1 MFIKS
6 QLEFLRNKKL
16 ALACSGGV
24 DSMVL
29 AHLLLKSK
37 LSFSIIHC
45 NFQLRGEDS
54 LKDEKFVQSFAEGNQ
69 VSIFMRRFDTLEH
82 ANDNQ
87 TSIEMEARNLR
98 YAYFEELINQ
108 EKFDL
113 VLLAHHADDQA
124 ETIFMRMLKGAGLL
138 GLTGMKKLRDDKYC
152 RPLLQISKEDI
163 LGYARE
169 NQIKHIEDASNLET
183 IYQRNKI
190 RNQIFPLVKEINPS
204 YREALQHIG
213 DLSAQTLSLLDDN
226 FSNLNQEWKT
236 KGEVNLNVVATKSY
250 LSLVL
255 SYLLE
260 GEITHRS
267 ILSDICKSLASSES
281 KYFRLSFGDIEV
293 KNFVLKRIQLN
304 HSEPKVFSSVNEL
317 ALEKNFKVQV
327 INEIPPLFL
336 EGHLYFDIEKVKFPI
351 LLRPMIDGDKI
362 NAYGMGNKS
371 RKVSDI
377 AQEANWSKTKKMS
390 NTIFLDSNKEI
401 IAILDYRIS
410 EKVKLDSNTK
420 QILIIN

>member
-16 ALACSGGV
+16 ALACSGGA

-37 LSFSIIHC
+37 LPFSIIHC

-54 LKDEKFVQSFAEGNQ
+54 FTDENFVKSFAESNQ
-69 VSIFMRRFDTLEH
+69 ISIFIRRFDTLDS
-82 ANDNQ
+82 ANENQ
-87 TSIEMEARNLR
+87 ISIEMEARNLR
-98 YAYFEELINQ
+98 YAYFEELIKQ

-113 VLLAHHADDQA
+113 FLLAHHADDQA
-124 ETIFMRMLKGAGLL
+124 ETISMRMLKGAGLL
-138 GLTGMKKLRDDKYC
+138 GLTGMKKVRDEKYC

-163 LGYARE
+163 LSYARE

-204 YREALQHIG
+204 YREALEHLG

-226 FSNLNQEWKT
+226 FSYLNQDWKT
-236 KGEVNLNVVATKSY
+236 KGEVNLNVIATKSY

-260 GEITHRS
+260 GEIAHKS
-267 ILSDICKSLASSES
+267 ILSDIRKSISSSES
-281 KYFRLSFGDIEV
+281 KFFKLTLGDIEV
-293 KNFVLKRIQLN
+293 KNFVLKRIIKN
-304 HSEPKVFSSVNEL
+304 PSEPKVFSSINEL
-317 ALEKNFKVQV
+317 ALEKKINVQV
-327 INEIPPLFL
+327 INEVPLLFQ
-336 EGHLYFDIEKVKFPI
+336 EGHLYFDIEKIKFPI
-351 LLRPMIDGDKI
+351 LLRPMADGDKI
-362 NAYGMGNKS
+362 NAYGMGSKS

-390 NTIFLDSNKEI
+390 NSILLDSNKEI
-401 IAILDYRIS
+401 IAILGYRIS
-410 EKVKLDSNTK
+410 EKVKIDSKTK